1 MTSATRVLLA
11 DDHALVRVGIR
22 SLLSTIA
29 GFDVVGEA
37 GTGHEAL
44 ELADKLRPH
53 VVLMDIAMPGINGLD
68 ATARLVERHPEVR
81 VIILSMHA
89 SEEYALQALR
99 AGAAG
104 YLLKDADL
112 LELERAI
119 VAVARGETYL
129 SPAISKHVIAD
140 YKRRVA
146 EQPEPIDRLTP
157 RQREVLRLIAEGL
170 STKEIAFK
178 LGLSVKT
185 VETHRTQ
192 IMNRLQIRDV
202 AGLVRYAIRAGLV
215 SADP

>member
-1 MTSATRVLLA
+1 MRSATRVLLA

-44 ELADKLRPH
+44 ELTDKLRPH
-53 VVLMDIAMPGINGLD
+53 VVLMDIAMPAINGLD

-185 VETHRTQ
+185 VETHRAQ
-192 IMNRLQIRDV
+192 LMERLEIRDV
-202 AGLVRYAIRAGLV
+202 AGLVRFAIRSGLV
-215 SADP
+215 DPGP